1 MVYVDIK
8 MTATPV
14 DVGGSFV
21 ESLFL
26 NLKINNSERLLLGCM
41 YRSPNSNTEN
51 NKKMLELLNNINYAS
66 YSNVVIVGD
75 FNMPEINWEAP
86 ILMNVQGFSMEFI
99 KTMNE
104 IVFTAASNE
113 AYKRQSRSE
122 AKYFR
127 LDNYN

>member
-1 MVYVDIK
+1 MYVDIK

-51 NKKMLELLNNINYAS
+51 NKKIARTL
-66 YSNVVIVGD
+66 
-75 FNMPEINWEAP
+75 
-86 ILMNVQGFSMEFI
+86 
-99 KTMNE
+99 K
-104 IVFTAASNE
+104 
-113 AYKRQSRSE
+113 
-122 AKYFR
+122 
-127 LDNYN
+127 